1 MCFYILDFFF
11 VNRLLYRCKIYAVT
25 PSPCIFPSTTDAV
38 QIGPTSY
45 NSGQI
50 APSTVFAIEREVIA
64 RAWCIRPGIFSRC
77 GFARPPLLLLR
88 GLLRLRRLERLL
100 PVAPNHDAGEEAAD
114 DGAAE
119 QDQDDGDA
127 DGPDARREERLER
140 VVFVDEGLQSRAC
153 QHTYP
158 ITSLS
163 TRIMGFGRA
172 ENWSR
177 PKGGYAERWWDLPST
192 RSTRCSR

>member
-1 MCFYILDFFF
+1 MCFYILGFFF

-100 PVAPNHDAGEEAAD
+100 PVAPDHDAGEEAAD

-140 VVFVDEGLQSRAC
+140 VVLVDEGHQQGPHGVVGEDGGCYDEHGESDEAIEHCEKRNAR
-153 QHTYP
+153 
-158 ITSLS
+158 S
-163 TRIMGFGRA
+163 GRK
-172 ENWSR
+172 EGT
-177 PKGGYAERWWDLPST
+177 KVV
-192 RSTRCSR
+192 